1 MFTDCEKISK
11 QFNKQQQINIIRQ
24 FKRKSFDL
32 RPFLTEKNKKKIKQ
46 NRKNQVVYSSFRIK

>member
-11 QFNKQQQINIIRQ
+11 QFNKQQQINIIRH

-32 RPFLTEKNKKKIKQ
+32 RPFLTEKNKK
-46 NRKNQVVYSSFRIK
+46 N